1 MRCPRGD
8 PSTLQSQT
16 MTQLPPLRPDYEQ
29 LAARFRPIF
38 DRIAAG
44 AAQRENERTLLH
56 DAIGWLRDARFG
68 ALRVP
73 VEHGGFGA
81 SVEQLFD
88 LLIELAAADSNV
100 AQSLRAHFGFIER
113 AYAELKPAQRLF
125 WFRLAGGGAI
135 FGNGNTEVG
144 DNPLGALKTVLTRPA
159 DPEAGPDGW
168 LLDGQKFYSTG
179 TLYADWIA
187 VTARRDGEPA
197 TDRVVAMVR
206 AHATGI
212 ERRDDWRG
220 FGQRL
225 TASGTTLLQ
234 AVRVEEAHVFVF
246 PRENTTTVTAVFQL
260 FHIATLAGVAHA
272 IVRDAVAFLQARTRV
287 YSHGSGATAREDPL
301 IQQVV
306 GQLSAAAFV
315 ATAAAREVARGLC
328 DMDRLRQRGEAVP
341 ESLVIDVELRAA
353 KAQIAVG
360 ESVLAAATRLFDV
373 GGASALQED
382 RRLDRHWRN
391 ARALASHNPWIYKA
405 RALGDHALNGSQ
417 PTFSWSVGTAAV

>member
-1 MRCPRGD
+1 M
-8 PSTLQSQT
+8 S
-16 MTQLPPLRPDYEQ
+16 QLPPLRPDYEQ
-29 LAARFRPIF
+29 LATRFRPIF
-38 DRIAAG
+38 DRIATG

-56 DAIGWLRDARFG
+56 DAIGWLREARFG

-113 AYAELKPAQRLF
+113 AHAELKPAQRLF

-144 DNPLGALKTVLTRPA
+144 DNPLGALKTVLSRPT
-159 DPEAGPDGW
+159 DPQAGPDGW

-187 VTARRDGEPA
+187 VTARREGEA
-197 TDRVVAMVR
+197 TTDRVVAMVR
-206 AHATGI
+206 ANAAGI
-212 ERRDDWRG
+212 ERRDDWHG

-225 TASGTTLLQ
+225 TASGTTVLQ

-315 ATAAAREVARGLC
+315 ATAAAREVARGLG
-328 DMDRLRQRGEAVP
+328 DMDRLRQRGESVP

-353 KAQIAVG
+353 KAQIAAG

-405 RALGDHALNGSQ
+405 RALGDHALNGSK
-417 PTFSWSVGTAAV
+417 PTFTWSVGTAAA